1 MFYIF
6 KRIRKNWILLIL
18 FIIYAFSSQT
28 QNLKIHFLD
37 VGEGDSIL
45 IQTPKGKAVLVDTGN
60 LITGFKVVKYLQKN
74 GIQNLDYL
82 VLTHPHLD
90 HIGGTFFIL
99 QMINVKKIYD
109 NGQDLSQLIESFD
122 AYRWYE
128 QLVRENDNYRVLKL
142 GDEFLVDGV
151 KFKILWPP
159 CPFIFSDFNTNSLVI
174 MVEYKKFRC
183 LLSGDL
189 TELGENELLK
199 IGENELLKSGI
210 DIKANILKVAHHGS
224 KDATSEEFLKA
235 VSPSISI
242 ISVNRDNIRGYP
254 SEEILR
260 RLKNLGI
267 KIYRTDL
274 NGNVIITVEE
284 SGRYSIETERE

>member
-1 MFYIF
+1 M
-6 KRIRKNWILLIL
+6 RKVWVVLILIL

-28 QNLKIHFLD
+28 QNLRIHFLD

-74 GIQNLDYL
+74 GIQDLDYL
-82 VLTHPHLD
+82 ILTHPHLD

-109 NGQDLSQLIESFD
+109 NGQDLNQLIELFD
-122 AYRWYE
+122 VYRWYE
-128 QLVRENDNYRVLKL
+128 QLVRENDSYRVLKS
-142 GDEFLVDGV
+142 GDKFLVDGV
-151 KFKILWPP
+151 KFKVIWPP
-159 CPFIFSDFNTNSLVI
+159 YPFVFSDFNTNSLVI

-199 IGENELLKSGI
+199 SGI
-210 DIKANILKVAHHGS
+210 DIKADILKVAHHGS
-224 KDATSEEFLKA
+224 KDASSKGFLKA
-235 VSPSISI
+235 VSPNISI
-242 ISVNRDNIRGYP
+242 ISVNKDNIRGYP

-260 RLKNLGI
+260 RLKDLGV
-267 KIYRTDL
+267 KIYRTNL
-274 NGNVIITVEE
+274 NGDIIITVEE
-284 SGRYSIETERE
+284 SGRYSIETER

>member
-1 MFYIF
+1 M
-6 KRIRKNWILLIL
+6 RKVWVVLILIL

-45 IQTPKGKAVLVDTGN
+45 IQTPKGKTVLVDTGN

-90 HIGGTFFIL
+90 HIGGAFFIL

-159 CPFIFSDFNTNSLVI
+159 CPFVFSDFNANSLVI

-189 TELGENELLK
+189 TELGEY
-199 IGENELLKSGI
+199 ELLKSGV
-210 DIKANILKVAHHGS
+210 DIKADILKVAHHGS

>member
-1 MFYIF
+1 M
-6 KRIRKNWILLIL
+6 RKVWVVLILIL

-28 QNLKIHFLD
+28 QNLRIHFLD

-74 GIQNLDYL
+74 GIQDLDYL
-82 VLTHPHLD
+82 ILTHPHLD

-109 NGQDLSQLIESFD
+109 NGQDLNQLIELFD
-122 AYRWYE
+122 VYRWYE
-128 QLVRENDNYRVLKL
+128 QLVRENDSYRVLKS
-142 GDEFLVDGV
+142 GDKFLVDGV
-151 KFKILWPP
+151 KFKVIWPP
-159 CPFIFSDFNTNSLVI
+159 YPFVFSDFNTNSLVI

-199 IGENELLKSGI
+199 SGI
-210 DIKANILKVAHHGS
+210 DIKADILKVAHHGS
-224 KDATSEEFLKA
+224 KDASSKGFLKA
-235 VSPSISI
+235 VSPNISI
-242 ISVNRDNIRGYP
+242 ISVNKDNIRGYP

-260 RLKNLGI
+260 RLKDLGV

-274 NGNVIITVEE
+274 NGDIIITVEE
-284 SGRYSIETERE
+284 SGRYSIETER

>member
-6 KRIRKNWILLIL
+6 KRIRKNWILLI

-45 IQTPKGKAVLVDTGN
+45 IQTPKGKTVLVDTGN

-74 GIQNLDYL
+74 DIQDLDYL
-82 VLTHPHLD
+82 ILTHPHLD
-90 HIGGTFFIL
+90 HIGGTFLIL

-109 NGQDLSQLIESFD
+109 NGQDLSQLIELFD
-122 AYRWYE
+122 IYRWYE
-128 QLVRENDNYRVLKL
+128 QLVRENDSYRVLKS
-142 GDEFLVDGV
+142 GDKFLVDGV
-151 KFKILWPP
+151 KFKVIWPP
-159 CPFIFSDFNTNSLVI
+159 YPFVFSDFNANSLVI

-199 IGENELLKSGI
+199 SGI
-210 DIKANILKVAHHGS
+210 DIKADILKVAHHGS
-224 KDATSEEFLKA
+224 KDAISKGFLKA
-235 VSPSISI
+235 VSPDISI
-242 ISVNRDNIRGYP
+242 ISVNKDNIRGYP
-254 SEEILR
+254 SEKVLK

-274 NGNVIITVEE
+274 NGNIIIIVED
-284 SGRYSIETERE
+284 SGRYSVETEREWGGVK

>member
-1 MFYIF
+1 M
-6 KRIRKNWILLIL
+6 RKVWVVLILIL

-45 IQTPKGKAVLVDTGN
+45 IQTPKGKTVLVDTGN

-74 GIQNLDYL
+74 DIQDLDYL
-82 VLTHPHLD
+82 ILTHPHLD
-90 HIGGTFFIL
+90 HIGGTFLIL

-109 NGQDLSQLIESFD
+109 NGQDLSQLIELFD
-122 AYRWYE
+122 IYRWYE
-128 QLVRENDNYRVLKL
+128 QLVRENDSYRVLKS
-142 GDEFLVDGV
+142 GDKFLVDGV
-151 KFKILWPP
+151 KFKVIWPP
-159 CPFIFSDFNTNSLVI
+159 YPFVFSDFNANSLVI

-199 IGENELLKSGI
+199 SGI
-210 DIKANILKVAHHGS
+210 DIKADILKVAHHGS
-224 KDATSEEFLKA
+224 KDAISKGFLKA
-235 VSPSISI
+235 VSPDISI
-242 ISVNRDNIRGYP
+242 ISVNKDNIRGYP
-254 SEEILR
+254 SEKVLK

-274 NGNVIITVEE
+274 NGNIIIIVED
-284 SGRYSIETERE
+284 SGRYSVETEREWGGVK

>member
-1 MFYIF
+1 M
-6 KRIRKNWILLIL
+6 RKVWVVLILIL

-45 IQTPKGKAVLVDTGN
+45 IQTPKGKTVLVDTGN

-74 GIQNLDYL
+74 GIQDLDYL
-82 VLTHPHLD
+82 ILTHPHLD

-109 NGQDLSQLIESFD
+109 NGQDLNQLIELFD
-122 AYRWYE
+122 VYRWYE
-128 QLVRENDNYRVLKL
+128 QLVRENDSYRVLKS
-142 GDEFLVDGV
+142 GDKFLVDGV
-151 KFKILWPP
+151 KFKVIWPP
-159 CPFIFSDFNTNSLVI
+159 YPFVFSDFNTNSLVI

-199 IGENELLKSGI
+199 SGI
-210 DIKANILKVAHHGS
+210 DIKADILKVAHHGS
-224 KDATSEEFLKA
+224 KDASSKGFLKA
-235 VSPSISI
+235 VSPNISI
-242 ISVNRDNIRGYP
+242 ISVNKDNIRGYP

-260 RLKNLGI
+260 RLKDLGV
-267 KIYRTDL
+267 KIYRTNL
-274 NGNVIITVEE
+274 NGDIIITVEE
-284 SGRYSIETERE
+284 SGRYSIETER

>member
-109 NGQDLSQLIESFD
+109 NGQDLNQLIELFD
-122 AYRWYE
+122 VYRWYE
-128 QLVRENDNYRVLKL
+128 QLVRENDSYRVLKS
-142 GDEFLVDGV
+142 GDKFLVDGV
-151 KFKILWPP
+151 KFKVIWPP
-159 CPFIFSDFNTNSLVI
+159 YPFVFSDFNTNSLVI

>member
-6 KRIRKNWILLIL
+6 KRIRKNWIPLIL
-18 FIIYAFSSQT
+18 FIIYAFSSQS

-60 LITGFKVVKYLQKN
+60 LITGFKVVEYLQKN

-122 AYRWYE
+122 VYRWYE

-159 CPFIFSDFNTNSLVI
+159 YPFIFSDFNTNSLVI

-199 IGENELLKSGI
+199 RGV
-210 DIKANILKVAHHGS
+210 DIKADILKVAHHGS